1 MDLSQLMLGKMV
13 ENEHQEIYGV
23 KLFDSNII
31 IKRSLF
37 YVLDIFQETYTIE
50 FTFDQSLYIDENIQ
64 IPSNIEEHF
73 RLTIYNPLKIG
84 DILLI
89 AKINQG
95 QQFIIL
101 GRVKPL

>member
-1 MDLSQLMLGKMV
+1 MV
-13 ENEHQEIYGV
+13 ENERQEIYGV

-37 YVLDIFQETYTIE
+37 YILDIFQETYTIE
-50 FTFDQSLYIDENIQ
+50 FTFDQPLYIDENIQ

-73 RLTIYNPLKIG
+73 RLTIYNPLKTG